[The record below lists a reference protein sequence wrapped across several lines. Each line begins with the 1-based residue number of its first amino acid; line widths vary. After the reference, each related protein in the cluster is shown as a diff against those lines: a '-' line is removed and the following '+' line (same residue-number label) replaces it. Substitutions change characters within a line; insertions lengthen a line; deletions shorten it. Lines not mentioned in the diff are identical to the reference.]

1 MHNRNLVCIRVELK
15 NVQKQTRNDR
25 CQTLQNAVY
34 ILRVSNDL
42 ENLENLEKSG
52 NFIEFKKNQGKVRE
66 FRDSSW
72 KNHNLTFIGLILSG
86 LMEFPASLLKK
97 FLT

>member
-1 MHNRNLVCIRVELK
+1 MIERRASPDFSDHEAKKMKMMPIPKFERRES
-15 NVQKQTRNDR
+15 
-25 CQTLQNAVY
+25 
-34 ILRVSNDL
+34 RVSND
-42 ENLENLEKSG
+42 LENLEKSG
-52 NFIEFKKNQGKVRE
+52 NFIEFKKNQGEIRE

-72 KNHNLTFIGLILSG
+72 KNHNLPFIGLILSG

>member
-1 MHNRNLVCIRVELK
+1 M
-15 NVQKQTRNDR
+15 
-25 CQTLQNAVY
+25 
-34 ILRVSNDL
+34 SNDL
-42 ENLENLEKSG
+42 ENLEKSGNFVEPGKIRGKSG
-52 NFIEFKKNQGKVRE
+52 NFIEFKKNQGKSGNFIEFKKNQGEIRE

-72 KNHNLTFIGLILSG
+72 KNHNLTFIGLILTG